1 MVRTVSIVA
10 IILSVIAAICSVVVP
25 AVAQQTGSVH
35 VPEQPPQPPSTL
47 IWTKQIEGGQVR
59 TPAGDDLGKIDGVLL
74 DSAHNSVVYVMV
86 DVGGFLGIGNRLVA
100 LPWAAL
106 RPSPDHKTY
115 VANVTKDVLKAAPS
129 ADSATTATIGD
140 PNWQQAVDA
149 YWSQRAGLVPETAPP
164 PVNQR

>member
-1 MVRTVSIVA
+1 MVKTI
-10 IILSVIAAICSVVVP
+10 SVIAVVLFLVLP
-25 AVAQQTGSVH
+25 AAAQQSGAVQEQ
-35 VPEQPPQPPSTL
+35 VQPPQPPSTL
-47 IWTKQIEGGQVR
+47 IWTQIEGGQVR

-106 RPSPDHKTY
+106 RPSPDRKSY
-115 VANVTKDVLKAAPS
+115 VANVTKEVLKAAPS
-129 ADSATTATIGD
+129 AESGSKATIGD

-149 YWSQRAGLVPETAPP
+149 YWSQRAGLVPEAAP
-164 PVNQR
+164 QSAKQQ